1 MKLEFT
7 KTFSTTILREPTVKI
22 EKREKIKTF

>member
-7 KTFSTTILREPTVKI
+7 KTFSTTISREPTVKI
-22 EKREKIKTF
+22 EKQEKIKTF